1 MVESCKKDKV
11 TGKLKEP
18 VTSTIY
24 YELFKKLSNNDKTA
38 CSKSIKISYANK
50 ELMSDETKEKIKNAF
65 LRSYGGDENYKD
77 AESIISIKNN
87 NK

>member
-1 MVESCKKDKV
+1 MESCKKDKV

-18 VTSTIY
+18 VSSTTY
-24 YELFKKLSNNDKTA
+24 YELFKKLSSNCKNAD
-38 CSKSIKISYANK
+38 SKNIKISYANK
-50 ELMSDETKEKIKNAF
+50 ELMSNEAKEKIKNAF
-65 LRSYGGDENYKD
+65 LRSYGGDENYND